1 MITYLVPIVSTVDTL
16 CIEHMKQISG
26 SLGVILMKAPVTKV
40 GQNLSPVA
48 KNINSTEHFGN
59 LNADYLWSKGPKN
72 NSCGI
77 EYLSVN
83 FSGLLQYVK
92 PLLSRR

>member
-1 MITYLVPIVSTVDTL
+1 M
-16 CIEHMKQISG
+16 
-26 SLGVILMKAPVTKV
+26 
-40 GQNLSPVA
+40 A

-83 FSGLLQYVK
+83 FSSLFQYVK
-92 PLLSRR
+92 ANYYLGGDNKNHLAAGLHHKFKEIPCFLL